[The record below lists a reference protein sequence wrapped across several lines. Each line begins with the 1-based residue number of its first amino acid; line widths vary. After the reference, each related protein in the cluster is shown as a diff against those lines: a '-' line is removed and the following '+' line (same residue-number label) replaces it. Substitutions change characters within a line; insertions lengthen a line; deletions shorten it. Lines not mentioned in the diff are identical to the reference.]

1 MVKRILLLSAFGAS
15 LIIAVSALL
24 TNYLQQQR
32 LPYRESYTAPC
43 EQDVAAFCASLQT
56 IFSCGALL
64 RGAGGVALVVGVTL
78 GALAILRMTHR
89 RWIVAGFATV
99 AFLTGIGGLWL
110 SQQALEAYYQ
120 LSLFPHSY
128 PPQYFQA
135 RLAMIASMSRFYT
148 AWSIG
153 AMTFAAGVL
162 SFCFVALWN
171 AHAQPPRPLEPAPA
185 V

>member
-1 MVKRILLLSAFGAS
+1 V
-15 LIIAVSALL
+15 
-24 TNYLQQQR
+24 
-32 LPYRESYTAPC
+32 PYRESYTAPC
-43 EQDVAAFCASLQT
+43 EQNVTAFCDSLQK
-56 IFSCGALL
+56 IFSSGALL

-78 GALAILRMTHR
+78 GAFAILHLTHR
-89 RWIVAGFATV
+89 RWSVAGFATV

-135 RLAMIASMSRFYT
+135 RLAMIASESQVYT

-153 AMTFAAGVL
+153 AMERARTVSAAARA
-162 SFCFVALWN
+162 SFSGTEYNRVGPRTQNNALCSTG
-171 AHAQPPRPLEPAPA
+171 RA
-185 V
+185 VSSMCPVCVPMLRMRSL